1 MENPYY
7 IPPVDTSGAVSG
19 LLGQMARKNEMMKQ
33 EEALRQQKIKQ
44 EALVSEAQELYK
56 AGDMDAI
63 ANFAIAN
70 PDLGKSIY
78 DAGNVRDAAAQ
89 QRMTDLSSVLVSQQ
103 DPISYLENYI
113 AEGEAQGRDMTHSRK
128 MLENSQG
135 NPETLKSIAEFG
147 LASND
152 PQGYKAW
159 KGSQPE
165 SMTEYQRATVESKR
179 IDQELRREEAMIKRE
194 ENKLKRETDELKR
207 QELQQKIDASKAK
220 IDEAKKAKQVT
231 ASNAANQAYESISRV
246 DDLLSNEGYMSSI
259 TGYQGRTPDFLSTT
273 EGLEATA
280 YLENLKD
287 SLTIENL
294 SAMSGPKTDKDI
306 QVIASSASALRA
318 GMGKEAMEREL
329 KKIKK
334 VYDRVAKQKIK
345 EAGGADKV
353 IAIEAHP
360 KYGDITEAD
369 IQKTMKS
376 WGMTRSQVM
385 GKLNNG

>member
-1 MENPYY
+1 MANPYY
-7 IPPVDTSGAVSG
+7 IPPVDASAAVSG
-19 LLGQMARKNEMMKQ
+19 LLNQMARKDEMVKQ
-33 EEALRQQKIKQ
+33 EEAVKQQQIKQ
-44 EALVSEAQELYK
+44 DALVSEAKNLYQ

-70 PDLGKSIY
+70 PDLGKSLY
-78 DAGNVRDAAAQ
+78 DAGNVRNAAAQ

-103 DPISYLENYI
+103 DPVSYLNNYI

-152 PQGYKAW
+152 PQAYKAL
-159 KGSQPE
+159 KSTQPE
-165 SMTEYQRATVESKR
+165 SMSDFERAKVEGKK
-179 IDQELRREEAMIKRE
+179 IDQELRREENLIKRE
-194 ENKLKRETDELKR
+194 ENKLKRETDNLKR
-207 QELQQKIDASKAK
+207 QGMQQKIDASKAK

-231 ASNAANQAYESISRV
+231 ASNAANQAYESIGRV
-246 DDLLSNEGYMSSI
+246 DDLLSNDGYMSSI

-318 GMGKEAMEREL
+318 GMGKEAMEKEL
-329 KKIKK
+329 SKIKK

-353 IAIEAHP
+353 IAIESHP

-369 IQKTMKS
+369 IEKTMKS
-376 WGMTRSQVM
+376 WGMTRSQVI